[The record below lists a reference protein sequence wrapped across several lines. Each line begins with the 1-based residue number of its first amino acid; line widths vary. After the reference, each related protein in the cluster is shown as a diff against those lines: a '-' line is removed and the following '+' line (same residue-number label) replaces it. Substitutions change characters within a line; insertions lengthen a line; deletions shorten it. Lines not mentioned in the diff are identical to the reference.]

1 MVEESEKASLIQVLT
16 MHFIEGLTQ
25 SEIARQFGVSNTII
39 SRKINKGRELGLI
52 KYFFKDETAYTV
64 HLERTLEQHFA
75 LTEAIVIPA
84 FGKDLSMIEYEIAK
98 SAAFSVMNNLNH
110 VHSIGLTWGKALWR
124 FVQELPYQEQRNLQV
139 VPLCGGIGA
148 TNLEIHSNA
157 LALEMAQHFSCN
169 YFQLYAPAIT
179 QSFDLKNQLSSLS
192 VIADILEKGTQVDL
206 AIVGI
211 GDITRASTLREV
223 GYLGKHDWDL
233 LRSLGAVG
241 DIGCMYFDKNGTA
254 IHSEF
259 NKKVVGITLP
269 SLKHIK
275 NVMAIAYGLHK
286 QEAVLGA
293 LNGQYI
299 NTLVIDSDLA
309 AALIAANYR

>member
-1 MVEESEKASLIQVLT
+1 MIEESEKVSLIQVLT

-39 SRKINKGRELGLI
+39 SRKINKGRELGFV

-64 HLERTLEQHFA
+64 NLERTLEQQFA
-75 LTEAIVIPA
+75 LNEAIVVPS
-84 FGKDLSMIEYEIAK
+84 FGKDLSMIEYEVAK
-98 SAAFSVMNNLNH
+98 SAAFYVMNNLRH
-110 VHSIGLTWGKALWR
+110 LKSIGLTWGKALWR
-124 FVQELPYQEQRNLQV
+124 FIQELPYQENKDLHII
-139 VPLCGGIGA
+139 PLCGGIGSI
-148 TNLEIHSNA
+148 NLAIHSNA
-157 LALEMAQHFSCN
+157 LSLEMAQHFSCN

-192 VIADILEKGTQVDL
+192 VIADILEKGTHVDL

-223 GYLGKHDWDL
+223 GYLGKNDWDL

-241 DIGCMYFDKNGTA
+241 DIGCMYFDQNGTA

-259 NKKVVGITLP
+259 NKKVVGITLS
-269 SLKHIK
+269 SLKSIK
-275 NVMAIAYGLHK
+275 NVMAIAYGVQK
-286 QEAVLGA
+286 KEAVLGA
-293 LNGQYI
+293 LKGQYI
-299 NTLVIDSDLA
+299 NTLIIDSDLA
-309 AALIAANYR
+309 SALIATN